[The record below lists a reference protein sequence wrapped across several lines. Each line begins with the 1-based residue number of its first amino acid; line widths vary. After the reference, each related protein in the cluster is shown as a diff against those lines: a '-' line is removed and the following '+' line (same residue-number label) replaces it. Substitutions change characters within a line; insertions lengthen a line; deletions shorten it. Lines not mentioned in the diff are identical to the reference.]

1 MARELPTL
9 QPRSRKA
16 WRAWLQKSH
25 GTSSGVW
32 LVYAKKHT
40 GIPSVTYAEAVEEA
54 LCFGWIDSLVHPV
67 DDSLY
72 KQIFTP
78 RKPSS
83 AWSTLNKK
91 RVERL
96 IAAEQMTAAGLKMIE
111 LAKANGQWDAHAQ
124 TEALTMPSELKKA
137 LDGNAN
143 ATRNWPTYTI
153 SQQKAFLRMLHDA
166 KTPDTRKKRIA
177 RILDIVSKRIT
188 FSQLLG
194 GGASK
199 PPPLAKRAPASLAKA
214 KGEGGRTR
222 PTSTTSRP
230 TSSRTRASTASRARG
245 SAPSRRPR

>member
-1 MARELPTL
+1 MKGKSKDLPL
-9 QPRSRKA
+9 VQPTSRAA
-16 WRAWLQKSH
+16 WRAWLKKNH
-25 GTSSGVW
+25 ASSTGIW
-32 LVYAKKHT
+32 LIYAKKHT
-40 GIPSVTYAEAVEEA
+40 GIPSLSYADAVEEA

-83 AWSTLNKK
+83 AWSPLNKK
-91 RVERL
+91 RVEQL
-96 IAAEQMTAAGLKMIE
+96 IAGEQMTAAGLKMIE
-111 LAKANGQWDAHAQ
+111 LAKTSGRWDAHAQ
-124 TEALTMPSELKKA
+124 TEALTMPPELKKA
-137 LDGNAN
+137 LNGNAN
-143 ATRNWPTYTI
+143 AKKNWPTYTV

-166 KTPDTRKKRIA
+166 KTPDTRAKRIA

-199 PPPLAKRAPASLAKA
+199 
-214 KGEGGRTR
+214 RTR
-222 PTSTTSRP
+222 PTSRTRP
-230 TSSRTRASTASRARG
+230 TTASRARG